1 MAKSWHTIPG
11 SYYEYRWK
19 YETFYLN
26 TRRYVSHPECFW
38 SGLSILA
45 TSSPG
50 MSPCM
55 SPRMSTALET
65 WIRLHTI
72 LVIYYEYLWM
82 YVTFDL
88 TTRRYCF
95 VLPLNPSCA
104 SGLSILFA
112 LGWPCQQ
119 GLAVTGHVSRHV
131 SSLSRGR
138 PSIIAA

>member
-1 MAKSWHTIPG
+1 MARSWHTIPG

-19 YETFYLN
+19 YETFDLN

-45 TSSPG
+45 TSLPG
-50 MSPCM
+50 M
-55 SPRMSTALET
+55 SPRMSPASET

-119 GLAVTGHVSRHV
+119 GLAVTRHVSRHV